1 MQHGAAVK
9 THASKWAIVDDD
21 DKNSVLVNLTPTLPP
36 PPPRTHASKPSA
48 AQLSPAAACVLEA
61 AVTII
66 DLRRASVRERKAR
79 SRANQTAAKR
89 EAEKISARERQARS
103 RTNPAN
109 ECKKFSVKIENGVFG
124 GGGSGSGGGGSGS
137 GLESGG
143 GSRRSKR
150 GKTIAHLGRLQE
162 EQPAK
167 EDDPPLM
174 GGSITA
180 DKPSPITKGSKCQ
193 NSELAADEVDVA
205 KNTKPGT
212 HALAVTSSNASGDA
226 AVSQKEGDDG
236 ANTDMADAASDG
248 CDDDSVSSTTQS
260 YYKDLC
266 EKLTAILVQRKVAD
280 RAARIESKRLK
291 RDVAEL
297 KRRRLSCCPSWR
309 NKVLPTSGGSN
320 EGHI

>member
-1 MQHGAAVK
+1 MAIIMPSLHSQQ
-9 THASKWAIVDDD
+9 HASKW
-21 DKNSVLVNLTPTLPP
+21 ST
-36 PPPRTHASKPSA
+36 
-48 AQLSPAAACVLEA
+48 AQLSPAAAHVMEA

-66 DLRRASVRERKAR
+66 DLRRASICECKAC

-89 EAEKISARERQARS
+89 AAEKISAHERQARS
-103 RTNPAN
+103 RANSAN
-109 ECKKFSVKIENGVFG
+109 ESVKIENGVFG
-124 GGGSGSGGGGSGS
+124 GGGSGSGGDGSGS
-137 GLESGG
+137 GTESGG

-150 GKTIAHLGRLQE
+150 GKMIAHLGRLQE
-162 EQPAK
+162 EHPGN

-193 NSELAADEVDVA
+193 NSDLAADEADVA
-205 KNTKPGT
+205 KNTTPGT
-212 HALAVTSSNASGDA
+212 HALAVTSSNASRDVA
-226 AVSQKEGDDG
+226 ISRKEGDAG
-236 ANTDMADAASDG
+236 ANTDMADAVSDD
-248 CDDDSVSSTTQS
+248 CNDDSVSSTKS

-266 EKLTAILVQRKVAD
+266 IKLTAILVQRKVAD
-280 RAARIESKRLK
+280 RAARIETKRLK